1 VREWVQAWRPAIPEA
16 VPHALMA
23 AYLRPHRQA
32 VAAVAARPL
41 REAMVSH
48 LPVAVAVAVGVA
60 AVAHPLREAMVSH
73 LPVGVAVGVA
83 AVAHPLREALVSRRP
98 AAVEAKVALALACS
112 FAAGA
117 AASTS
122 APGLAWSLA

>member
-1 VREWVQAWRPAIPEA
+1 VREWEWVQAWRPAIPEA

-32 VAAVAARPL
+32 VAAVARPL

-48 LPVAVAVAVGVA
+48 LPVA
-60 AVAHPLREAMVSH
+60 
-73 LPVGVAVGVA
+73 VAVGVA

-98 AAVEAKVALALACS
+98 AAVEAKVALALALACS

>member
-1 VREWVQAWRPAIPEA
+1 VQAWRPAIPEA

-32 VAAVAARPL
+32 VAAVARPL

-48 LPVAVAVAVGVA
+48 LPVAVA
-60 AVAHPLREAMVSH
+60 
-73 LPVGVAVGVA
+73 VAVGVA